1 MKISIKSLLPIC
13 ILAAFAFSS
22 LTGCTSS
29 KDILYFQDIDQT
41 APQKIEAQYEPVIMK
56 DDKLILIVSDE
67 DRQAAFRALAGEK
80 V

>member
-22 LTGCTSS
+22 LTGCTAS

-41 APQKIEAQYEPVIMK
+41 APQKIEAQY
-56 DDKLILIVSDE
+56 
-67 DRQAAFRALAGEK
+67 
-80 V
+80 